1 MKYREKAEMILRSP
15 VKQNFFILCMIWL
28 VFGLGSEG
36 AKIKTILI
44 QTPSNDR
51 KEQVTMET
59 ETKSLIEN
67 ALGQTA

>member
-1 MKYREKAEMILRSP
+1 MKYREKADMILRSP
-15 VKQNFFILCMIWL
+15 AKQNFFILCMIWL

-36 AKIKTILI
+36 AKIKTIPI
-44 QTPSNDR
+44 QTPPNGR
-51 KEQVTMET
+51 KEQVTLET